1 MRLWAN
7 YFVYQLHHRHVYAIV
22 CSNKYPSWYRHS
34 SHTSSSGDSLG
45 RRDTGRM
52 PTKTSPTVIIRVSS
66 LRNEPKYYDAKFV
79 VSLLPQATTKQV
91 LVYYA
96 MQYIGVNSW
105 DVSMPS
111 TIMSHILYIL
121 DFEYLIR
128 ITYTL
133 HIQTY
138 HPLVHA
144 WLHANIHQWDVCLVK

>member
-1 MRLWAN
+1 
-7 YFVYQLHHRHVYAIV
+7 
-22 CSNKYPSWYRHS
+22 
-34 SHTSSSGDSLG
+34 
-45 RRDTGRM
+45 M

-144 WLHANIHQWDVCLVK
+144 WLHKHSVGCTSRQVTRPCMILETSRVFCLLKHTLFNGRRDGCCEEFTSKFCLHVDLQ